1 MNPAKRPA
9 SRLPKDQVVQFRM
22 DPKLK
27 LAAELA
33 ARNEHR
39 SLSSYLESVVAAA
52 VEALVIVRKHDD
64 TVPVHLRSA
73 FAVAAEVYDPV
84 PPHRF
89 QNLVGKF
96 EELMSAEEVRLK
108 KLTEMHF
115 LDERYLLENW
125 DTLKRFANGH
135 EPLHAFEA

>member
-1 MNPAKRPA
+1 
-9 SRLPKDQVVQFRM
+9 M

-27 LAAELA
+27 LAAEFA

-39 SLSSYLESVVAAA
+39 SLSSYLESIVAAA
-52 VEALVIVRKHDD
+52 VEALVIVRKHED

-73 FAVAAEVYDPV
+73 FAVASEIYDPV
-84 PPHRF
+84 PAHKF
-89 QNLVGKF
+89 QNLARKF

-108 KLTEMHF
+108 KLTEMHRF
-115 LDERYLLENW
+115 DERYLLENW
-125 DTLKRFANGH
+125 ETLKRFASGN